1 MTSTLIRNGLLI
13 LPDGEREGDILIA
26 GETIQALGASLPAAD
41 HVVDA
46 SGCVV
51 LPGLVDPHTHIVLD
65 TGIYKTPDDWEVGTR
80 TAACGGVTTVIDFAT
95 QFPGQDV
102 RAALAAREAEVGGLA
117 QIDYG
122 LHMMLTQL
130 PEDDAVLDGWMI
142 DLLDLGINAL
152 KVYTTYKP
160 NYYQADDA
168 LLRVFR
174 AAAAHDVVVMI
185 HCENDMLVAAARD
198 ALVKA
203 GKTSLAYHGQARPA
217 LAEVEAANRA
227 LFLGRAANDP
237 TIYVVH
243 CSASGTVTEVT
254 QAAARGQRAI
264 AETTVQYLTLDET
277 VYTGPHPEWGIMQP
291 PLRAPEE
298 KEKLWAQVVAGEIAT
313 IGTDHCD
320 YTIAQK
326 REHTEFTKTPGG
338 IPGLET
344 MLPLL
349 VTHGVAAGRIGWSR
363 LAELTSTNPARIFG
377 LKQKGALRV
386 GGDADVVIYD
396 PRVQTTIHSS
406 RLHNLSG
413 YTPYEGMTVQG
424 AVRDV
429 FVRGRQLVERGRIP
443 ARAPLGPVRQS
454 SIVYGDGLRPSPYT
468 TDSLIYPERHDLELI
483 HVDQALVGQL
493 EVRDDLE
500 RQEAQRHER
509 VVQV

>member
-1 MTSTLIRNGLLI
+1 MTATLIRNGLVV
-13 LPDGEREGDILIA
+13 LPEGERQGDILLRGEKIA
-26 GETIQALGASLPAAD
+26 AIGSGLSAEGAD
-41 HVVDA
+41 QVIDA

-102 RAALAAREAEVGGLA
+102 TEALAAREREIGGLA

-122 LHMMLTQL
+122 LHMMLTKL
-130 PEDDAVLDGWMI
+130 PEDDATLDRWMAE
-142 DLLDLGINAL
+142 LLDLGVNAI

-160 NYYQADDA
+160 NYFQPDDA
-168 LLRVFR
+168 LLRVFK
-174 AAAAHDVVVMI
+174 AAAGHELVVMI

-217 LAEVEAANRA
+217 LAEVEAANRT
-227 LFLGRAANDP
+227 LFLGRAAGNP
-237 TIYVVH
+237 IIYVVH

-254 QAAARGQRAI
+254 EAARRGQKAI
-264 AETTVQYLTLDET
+264 AETTVQYLSLDET
-277 VYTGPHPEWGIMQP
+277 VYKGVHPEWGIMQP

-298 KEKLWAQVVAGEIAT
+298 KDRLWAQVASGEIAT

-320 YTIAQK
+320 YTIEQK
-326 REHTEFTKTPGG
+326 GEHSEFTKTPGG

-349 VTHGVAAGRIGWSR
+349 ATHGVAAGRITWSR
-363 LAELTSTNPARIFG
+363 LAELTSRNPARIFG
-377 LKQKGALRV
+377 LKQKGELRE

-396 PRVQTTIHSS
+396 PRVETRIEAK
-406 RLHNLSG
+406 RLHNLAG
-413 YTPYEGMTVQG
+413 YTPYEGMAVQG

-429 FVRGRQLVERGRIP
+429 FVRGRQLVREGEFQP
-443 ARAPLGPVRQS
+443 APHWGKFVK
-454 SIVYGDGLRPSPYT
+454 
-468 TDSLIYPERHDLELI
+468 
-483 HVDQALVGQL
+483 
-493 EVRDDLE
+493 
-500 RQEAQRHER
+500 AQ
-509 VVQV
+509 